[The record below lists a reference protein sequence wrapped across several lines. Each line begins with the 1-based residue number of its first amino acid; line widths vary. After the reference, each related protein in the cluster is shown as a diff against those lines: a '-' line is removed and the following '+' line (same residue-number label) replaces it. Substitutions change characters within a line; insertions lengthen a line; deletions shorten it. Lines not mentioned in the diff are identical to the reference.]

1 MKKNTKEAE
10 DAQVSQDHLSDKE
23 KNIALFKR
31 DKFGLLP
38 NINYEFHSNGT
49 INWRAM
55 VGKEYLVA
63 NKDAIKSQ
71 NKDVDISTL
80 PDNQLLILLAG
91 IKELAQVRG
100 FKSVSYD
107 VVEANHNYV
116 AVKCTIDWI
125 PNYETEMEPVSF
137 SALADA
143 HIENTKSFAKDFLM
157 AIAENRAFVRAVRNF
172 LRINIVGT
180 DEMGD
185 TSKGQLPQEVADFSP
200 VSSTHPVNVLVE
212 LMKKTNISFD
222 LIKET
227 LKKEGEVE
235 TENWNSP
242 SDVPNKIIFQLIQR
256 LKKKT

>member
-1 MKKNTKEAE
+1 MKKISEEQPASE
-10 DAQVSQDHLSDKE
+10 KE
-23 KNIALFKR
+23 KTISLFKR

-38 NINYEFHSNGT
+38 NIEYVFNSNGT

-55 VGKEYLVA
+55 VGKEYLVV
-63 NKDAIKSQ
+63 NKDAVKSQ
-71 NKDVDISTL
+71 NKEVDISSL

-91 IKELAQVRG
+91 IKELAQTRG

-116 AVKCTIDWI
+116 AVKCTINWI
-125 PNYETEMEPVSF
+125 PNYETEMESVAF

-185 TSKGQLPQEVADFSP
+185 ASKGQISHEAAEFSP
-200 VSSTHPVNVLVE
+200 VSSTHPLNVLAE

-227 LKKEGEVE
+227 LKKEGE
-235 TENWNSP
+235 TEADGWNSP
-242 SDVPNKIIFQLIQR
+242 SDIPNKSIFQLIQR
-256 LKKKT
+256 LKKKTS

>member
-1 MKKNTKEAE
+1 MKKSSEE
-10 DAQVSQDHLSDKE
+10 QPVSEKE
-23 KNIALFKR
+23 KTIALFKR

-38 NINYEFHSNGT
+38 NIDYIFNSNGT

-55 VGKEYLVA
+55 VGKEHLVA
-63 NKDAIKSQ
+63 NKDAIKNQ
-71 NKDVDISTL
+71 NKDVDISSL

-91 IKELAQVRG
+91 IKELAQTRG

-116 AVKCTIDWI
+116 AVKCTINWI
-125 PNYETEMEPVSF
+125 PNYETEMECVSF

-180 DEMGD
+180 DEIGD
-185 TSKGQLPQEVADFSP
+185 TSKGQIPHEATEFSP
-200 VSSTHPVNVLVE
+200 VSSTHPLNVLAE

-227 LKKEGEVE
+227 LKKEGD
-235 TENWNSP
+235 TEADGWNSP
-242 SDVPNKIIFQLIQR
+242 ADIPNKSIFQLIQR
-256 LKKKT
+256 LKKKTS